1 MTPLARR
8 GILGPRAPNR
18 APRGVSVGAPDFF
31 SRTIERRGKRKVSAD
46 KHKLVLPDGSQVE
59 VEHGI
64 SARDVAERL
73 DGGIVDKAIAAKLD
87 DEIIDLSRPIEN
99 SGEFKLLTED
109 DDDPDALY
117 VLRHSAA
124 HVLATAVRSLWPDA
138 GIGFGP
144 PIAEGFYYDFDVEQ
158 PFTPEDLE
166 RIENRMAEVIA
177 SDDPFERREVERGEA
192 EELFSDDAYKLER
205 LEEIPEGDTISVYR
219 DGVFLDLCRGPHMA
233 STGGIRNI
241 KLLHAAG
248 AYWRGDERRP
258 MLQRIYG
265 TSFFEK
271 AKLEEYLRRLEE
283 AKRRDHRVIG
293 KELDLF
299 SIQDDVGPGLIHWHP
314 KGAMIQFLLRRFL
327 EDELLR
333 RGYDFVYT
341 PHISRETLFRR
352 SGHLQA
358 YQEVMFPSMEMEG
371 EKENYRVKPMNCPS
385 HMEIFASRQRSYRD
399 LPIRYAEI
407 ASDYRNE
414 KSGTLH
420 GMLRVRGLTMDDAH
434 IFCRPDQVEDEIYA
448 MLDLVD
454 YIYGTFGLRYRLDFS
469 TRPAKRIGSDETWD
483 EAEAALRSAIE
494 RRDLTYSLDAGGGA
508 FYGPKIDVKF
518 LDAIG
523 REWQG
528 STIQLDFVL
537 PERFDLHYV
546 GADNQRHRP
555 AMIHRAIYGTFER
568 FVGGLIE
575 HFAGAFPVWLSPV
588 QVRLVPVSDDQ
599 ADAAREVLKALQE
612 LKLRAELDDRSET
625 LSYRIRDGE
634 LQKIPY
640 LAVIGQREADAGTVA
655 VRKRAA
661 EKKQVVMPISEFVEQ
676 VVAEDRGRT
685 LT

>member
-1 MTPLARR
+1 MYPWAAR
-8 GILGPRAPNR
+8 
-18 APRGVSVGAPDFF
+18 FF
-31 SRTIERRGKRKVSAD
+31 AQWN
-46 KHKLVLPDGSQVE
+46 DGSEVE
-59 VEHGI
+59 VEPGI
-64 SARDVAERL
+64 SARELAEQVDGDVAAE
-73 DGGIVDKAIAAKLD
+73 AIAAKLD
-87 DEIIDLSRPIEN
+87 DEIIELSRPIQR
-99 SGEFKLLTED
+99 SGKVRFLTED
-109 DDDPDALY
+109 DNDVDSLY

-124 HVLATAVRSLWPDA
+124 HVLATAVRSLWPGA

-144 PIAEGFYYDFDVEQ
+144 PIADGFYYDFDVEQ

-166 RIENRMAEVIA
+166 RIETRMAEVIA
-177 SDDPFERREVERGEA
+177 EDDAFERREVEQGEA
-192 EELFSDDAYKLER
+192 QALFSDDPYKLER
-205 LEEIPEGDTISVYR
+205 LEEIGEDDVISIYR
-219 DGVFLDLCRGPHMA
+219 DGSFLDLCRGPHMP
-233 STGGIRNI
+233 STGRVKNF

-271 AKLEEYLRRLEE
+271 PNLEEHLRRLEE
-283 AKRRDHRVIG
+283 ARRRDHRLIG

-299 SIQDDVGPGLIHWHP
+299 SIQEDVGPGLIHWHP
-314 KGAMIQFLLRRFL
+314 KGAMIQFILRRFL

-341 PHISRETLFRR
+341 PHIAREALFRR

-358 YQEVMFPSMEMEG
+358 YSEVMFPSMEMEG
-371 EKENYRVKPMNCPS
+371 EKEDYRVKPMNCPS

-448 MLDLVD
+448 LLDLAD
-454 YIYGTFGLRYRLDFS
+454 YIYGTFGLQYRLDFS
-469 TRPAKRIGSDETWD
+469 TRPQKRIGSDEVWD
-483 EAEAALRSAIE
+483 EAENALRKAIE
-494 RRDLTYSLDAGGGA
+494 RRGLTFAVDKGGGA

-537 PERFDLHYV
+537 PERFDLSYV
-546 GADNQRHRP
+546 GADNQRHRQV
-555 AMIHRAIYGTFER
+555 MIHRAIYGTLER

-575 HFAGAFPVWLSPV
+575 NFAGAFPVWLAPV
-588 QVRLVPVSDDQ
+588 QVRVLPISDELVGP
-599 ADAAREVLKALQE
+599 AREVQQALQE
-612 LKLRAELDDRSET
+612 AGVRAELDDRTET

-634 LQKIPY
+634 LQKVPY
-640 LAVIGQREADAGTVA
+640 LAVIGNREAEAGTVA
-655 VRKRAA
+655 VRRRGA
-661 EKKQVVMPISEFVEQ
+661 EKKQVVMPVPEFVAQ
-676 VVAEDRGRT
+676 VSDEDRSRR
-685 LT
+685 LD

>member
-1 MTPLARR
+1 MLK
-8 GILGPRAPNR
+8 LELPN
-18 APRGVSVGAPDFF
+18 
-31 SRTIERRGKRKVSAD
+31 
-46 KHKLVLPDGSQVE
+46 GSEVQVE
-59 VEHGI
+59 QGI
-64 SARDVAERL
+64 SARELAERIDGDVAGE
-73 DGGIVDKAIAAKLD
+73 AIAAKLD
-87 DEIIDLSRPIEN
+87 DEIIDLARPIAR
-99 SGEFKLLTED
+99 SGKLRFITED
-109 DDDPDALY
+109 DGDADALY

-124 HVLATAVRSLWPDA
+124 HVLATAVRSLWPNA

-158 PFTPEDLE
+158 PFTPDDLE
-166 RIENRMAEVIA
+166 RIEQRMAEIVA
-177 SDDPFERREVERGEA
+177 GDTAFERREVERAEA
-192 EELFSDDAYKLER
+192 EHLFADDPYKLER
-205 LEEIPEGDTISVYR
+205 LEEIPESDTISIYR
-219 DGVFLDLCRGPHMA
+219 DGQFLDLCRGPHMP
-233 STGGIRNI
+233 STGRVKNF

-265 TSFFEK
+265 TSFFQT
-271 AKLEEYLRRLEE
+271 ANLEEHLRRLEE
-283 AKRRDHRVIG
+283 ARRRDHRVIG

-314 KGAMIQFLLRRFL
+314 KGAMIQFILRRFL

-341 PHISRETLFRR
+341 PHIAREALFRR

-358 YQEVMFPSMEMEG
+358 YSEVMFPSMEMEG

-385 HMEIFASRQRSYRD
+385 HMEIYASRQRSYRD

-434 IFCRPDQVEDEIYA
+434 IFCRPDQTEDEIYA
-448 MLDLVD
+448 LLDLVD
-454 YIYGTFGLRYRLDFS
+454 AIYGTFGLSYRLDFS
-469 TRPAKRIGSDETWD
+469 TRPQKRIGADEVWD
-483 EAEAALRSAIE
+483 DAESALQSAIE
-494 RRDLTYSLDAGGGA
+494 RRGLTYAVDHGGGA

-555 AMIHRAIYGTFER
+555 VMIHRAIYGTLER

-575 HFAGAFPVWLSPV
+575 HFAGAFPVWLAPV
-588 QVRLVPVSDDQ
+588 QARVLPVSDDL
-599 ADAAREVLKALQE
+599 AGAAASVVEALKAAD
-612 LKLRAELDDRSET
+612 LRAELDDRSET

-634 LQKIPY
+634 LQKVPY
-640 LAVIGQREADAGTVA
+640 LAVVGKREAEAGTVA
-655 VRKRAA
+655 VRRRGA
-661 EKKQVVMPISEFVEQ
+661 EKKQIVMPLDEFVAR
-676 VVAEDRGRT
+676 VAEEDRSRS
-685 LT
+685 LD

>member
-1 MTPLARR
+1 MSA
-8 GILGPRAPNR
+8 
-18 APRGVSVGAPDFF
+18 
-31 SRTIERRGKRKVSAD
+31 GKL
-46 KHKLVLPDGSQVE
+46 KLVLQDGSEVE

-64 SARDVAERL
+64 SARELAERIDGEVAER
-73 DGGIVDKAIAAKLD
+73 AIAAKLD
-87 DEIIDLSRPIEN
+87 DEIIDLARPVERPGSIR
-99 SGEFKLLTED
+99 FLFED
-109 DDDPDALY
+109 DDDEDALY

-124 HVLATAVRSLWPDA
+124 HVLATAVRGLWPNA

-166 RIENRMAEVIA
+166 KIEARMAEVVA
-177 SDDPFERREVERGEA
+177 ADDSFVRREVERVEA
-192 EELFSDDAYKLER
+192 EKLFADDAYKLER
-205 LEEIPEGDTISVYR
+205 LEEIAEADVISVYR
-219 DGVFLDLCRGPHMA
+219 DGEFLDLCRGPHLP
-233 STGGIRNI
+233 STGRV
-241 KLLHAAG
+241 KHFKVLHAAG

-258 MLQRIYG
+258 MLQRIYA

-271 AKLEEYLRRLEE
+271 SHLEEYLRRLEE
-283 AKRRDHRVIG
+283 ARKRDHRVLG

-299 SIQDDVGPGLIHWHP
+299 SIQEDVGPGLIHWHP
-314 KGAMIQFLLRRFL
+314 KGAMVQFVLRRFL

-341 PHISRETLFRR
+341 PHISRERLFRR

-358 YQEVMFPSMEMEG
+358 YSEVMFPAMEMEG
-371 EKENYRVKPMNCPS
+371 EKDNYRVKPMNCPA
-385 HMEIFASRQRSYRD
+385 HMAIYDARQRSYRD
-399 LPIRYAEI
+399 LPVRYAEI

-454 YIYGTFGLRYRLDFS
+454 FIYGTFGLRYRLDFA
-469 TRPAKRIGSDETWD
+469 TRPAKRIGADEVWD
-483 EAEAALRSAIE
+483 EAEDALKAAIE
-494 RRDLTYSLDAGGGA
+494 RRGLTYAVDQGGGA

-537 PERFDLHYV
+537 PERFDLNYV
-546 GADNQRHRP
+546 GADNQKHRP
-555 AMIHRAIYGTFER
+555 VMIHRAIYGTFER

-575 HFAGAFPVWLSPV
+575 HFAGAFPVWLAPV
-588 QVRLVPVSDDQ
+588 QAKVLPVSDEL
-599 ADAAREVLKALQE
+599 AGAARSVQEALHE
-612 LKLRAELDDRSET
+612 AGLRAELDDRSET

-640 LAVIGQREADAGTVA
+640 LAVVGKREADAGTVA
-655 VRKRAA
+655 VRRRGS
-661 EKKQVVMPISEFVEQ
+661 EKKQVVMPVAEFVQQLAE
-676 VVAEDRGRT
+676 EDRSRALG
-685 LT
+685 

>member
-1 MTPLARR
+1 MLK
-8 GILGPRAPNR
+8 LELPN
-18 APRGVSVGAPDFF
+18 
-31 SRTIERRGKRKVSAD
+31 
-46 KHKLVLPDGSQVE
+46 GSEVE
-59 VEHGI
+59 VEQGI
-64 SARDVAERL
+64 SARELVERIDGDVAGE
-73 DGGIVDKAIAAKLD
+73 AIAAKLD
-87 DEIIDLSRPIEN
+87 DEIIDLTRPIGR
-99 SGEFKLLTED
+99 SGKLRFLTED
-109 DDDPDALY
+109 DGDADALY

-124 HVLATAVRSLWPDA
+124 HVLATAVRSLWPSA

-158 PFTPEDLE
+158 PFTPDDLE
-166 RIENRMAEVIA
+166 RIERRMAEIVA
-177 SDDPFERREVERGEA
+177 GDAGFERREVERTEA
-192 EELFSDDAYKLER
+192 EQLFADDPYKLER
-205 LEEIPEGDTISVYR
+205 LEEIPEGDTISIYR
-219 DGVFLDLCRGPHMA
+219 DGEFLDLCRGPHLP
-233 STGGIRNI
+233 STGRVKNF

-265 TSFFEK
+265 TSFFQN
-271 AKLEEYLRRLEE
+271 ANLEEHLRRLEE
-283 AKRRDHRVIG
+283 ARRRDHRIIG

-299 SIQDDVGPGLIHWHP
+299 SVQDDVGPGLIHWHP
-314 KGAMIQFLLRRFL
+314 KGAMIQFILRRFL
-327 EDELLR
+327 EDELLL

-341 PHISRETLFRR
+341 PHIAREALFRR

-358 YQEVMFPSMEMEG
+358 YSEVMFPSMEMEG

-385 HMEIFASRQRSYRD
+385 HMEIYASRQRSYRD

-434 IFCRPDQVEDEIYA
+434 IFCRPDQTEEEIYA
-448 MLDLVD
+448 LLDLVD
-454 YIYGTFGLRYRLDFS
+454 AIYGTFGLRYRLDFS
-469 TRPAKRIGSDETWD
+469 TRPQKRIGSDEVWD
-483 EAEAALRSAIE
+483 DAESALQSAIE
-494 RRDLTYSLDAGGGA
+494 RRGLTYAVDQGGGA

-555 AMIHRAIYGTFER
+555 VMIHRAIYGTLER

-575 HFAGAFPVWLSPV
+575 HFAGAFPVWLAPV
-588 QVRLVPVSDDQ
+588 QARVLPVSDDL
-599 ADAAREVLKALQE
+599 ADAARTVVEALRAAG
-612 LKLRAELDDRSET
+612 LRAELDDRSET

-634 LQKIPY
+634 LQKVPY
-640 LAVIGQREADAGTVA
+640 LAVVGKREADAGTVA
-655 VRKRAA
+655 VRRRGAD
-661 EKKQVVMPISEFVEQ
+661 KKQIVMPVEDFVTRLSED
-676 VVAEDRGRT
+676 DRTRS
-685 LT
+685 LE

>member
-1 MTPLARR
+1 
-8 GILGPRAPNR
+8 
-18 APRGVSVGAPDFF
+18 VGA
-31 SRTIERRGKRKVSAD
+31 EML
-46 KHKLVLPDGSQVE
+46 KLELQDGSEVE
-59 VEHGI
+59 VEPGI
-64 SARDVAERL
+64 SARGLAEQVDGDVAAE
-73 DGGIVDKAIAAKLD
+73 AIAAKLD
-87 DEIIDLSRPIEN
+87 DEIIELSRPIQR
-99 SGEFKLLTED
+99 SGKVRFLTED
-109 DDDPDALY
+109 DNDVDSLY

-124 HVLATAVRSLWPDA
+124 HVLATAVRSLWPGA

-144 PIAEGFYYDFDVEQ
+144 PIADGFYYDFDVEQ

-166 RIENRMAEVIA
+166 RIETRMAEVIA
-177 SDDPFERREVERGEA
+177 EDDAFERREVEQGEA
-192 EELFSDDAYKLER
+192 QALFSDDPYKLER
-205 LEEIPEGDTISVYR
+205 LEEIGEDDVISIYR
-219 DGVFLDLCRGPHMA
+219 DGAFLDLCRGPHMP
-233 STGGIRNI
+233 STGRVKNF

-271 AKLEEYLRRLEE
+271 PNLEEHLRRLEE
-283 AKRRDHRVIG
+283 ARRRDHRLIG

-299 SIQDDVGPGLIHWHP
+299 SIQEDVGPGLIHWHP
-314 KGAMIQFLLRRFL
+314 KGAMIQFILRRFL

-341 PHISRETLFRR
+341 PHIAREALFRR

-358 YQEVMFPSMEMEG
+358 YSEVMFPSMEMEG
-371 EKENYRVKPMNCPS
+371 EKEDYRVKPMNCPS

-399 LPIRYAEI
+399 LPSRYGESS
-407 ASDYRNE
+407 SDYRNE

-448 MLDLVD
+448 LLDLAD
-454 YIYGTFGLRYRLDFS
+454 YIYGTFGLQYRLDFS
-469 TRPAKRIGSDETWD
+469 TRPQKRIGSDEVWD
-483 EAEAALRSAIE
+483 EAENALRNAIE
-494 RRDLTYSLDAGGGA
+494 RRGLTFAVDKGGGA

-537 PERFDLHYV
+537 PERFDLSYV

-555 AMIHRAIYGTFER
+555 VMIHRAIYGTLER

-575 HFAGAFPVWLSPV
+575 NFAGAFPVWLAPV
-588 QVRLVPVSDDQ
+588 QVRVLPISDELVGP
-599 ADAAREVLKALQE
+599 AREVQQALQE
-612 LKLRAELDDRSET
+612 AGVRAELDDRTET

-634 LQKIPY
+634 LQKVPY
-640 LAVIGQREADAGTVA
+640 LAVIGNREAEAGTVA
-655 VRKRAA
+655 VRRRGA
-661 EKKQVVMPISEFVEQ
+661 EKKQVVMPVPEFVAQ
-676 VVAEDRGRT
+676 VSDEDRSRR
-685 LT
+685 LD

>member
-1 MTPLARR
+1 MLTLE
-8 GILGPRAPNR
+8 LQ
-18 APRGVSVGAPDFF
+18 
-31 SRTIERRGKRKVSAD
+31 
-46 KHKLVLPDGSQVE
+46 DGSEVQVE
-59 VEHGI
+59 PGI
-64 SARDVAERL
+64 SARELAERIDGDVAAE
-73 DGGIVDKAIAAKLD
+73 AIAAKLD
-87 DEIIDLSRPIEN
+87 DEIIELSRPIQR
-99 SGEFKLLTED
+99 SGKVRFLTADDSDED
-109 DDDPDALY
+109 SLY

-124 HVLATAVRSLWPDA
+124 HVLATAVRSLWPGT

-144 PIAEGFYYDFDVEQ
+144 PIADGFYYDFDVEQ

-166 RIENRMAEVIA
+166 RIEARMAEVIGE
-177 SDDPFERREVERGEA
+177 DDAFERREVERAEA
-192 EELFSDDAYKLER
+192 ETLFSDDPYKLER
-205 LEEIPEGDTISVYR
+205 LEEIGEDDIISVYR
-219 DGVFLDLCRGPHMA
+219 DGSFVDLCRGPHMP
-233 STGGIRNI
+233 STGRVRNV

-271 AKLEEYLRRLEE
+271 PNLEEHLRRLEE
-283 AKRRDHRVIG
+283 ARRRDHRLIG
-293 KELDLF
+293 KDLDLF
-299 SIQDDVGPGLIHWHP
+299 SVQEDVGPGLIHWHP
-314 KGAMIQFLLRRFL
+314 KGAMIQFILRRFL

-341 PHISRETLFRR
+341 PHIAREALFRR

-358 YQEVMFPSMEMEG
+358 YSEVMFPSMEMEG
-371 EKENYRVKPMNCPS
+371 EKEDYRVKPMNCPS
-385 HMEIFASRQRSYRD
+385 HMEIYASRQRSYRD

-448 MLDLVD
+448 LLDLVD
-454 YIYGTFGLRYRLDFS
+454 HIYGTFGLRYRLDFS
-469 TRPAKRIGSDETWD
+469 TRPQKRIGSDEVWD
-483 EAEAALRSAIE
+483 DAENALRNAIE
-494 RRDLTYSLDAGGGA
+494 RRGLTFAVDQGGGA
-508 FYGPKIDVKF
+508 FYGPKLDVKF

-537 PERFDLHYV
+537 PERFDLSYV

-555 AMIHRAIYGTFER
+555 VMIHRAIYGTLER

-575 HFAGAFPVWLSPV
+575 HFAGAFPVWLAPV
-588 QVRLVPVSDDQ
+588 QVRVLPISDELVEP
-599 ADAAREVLKALQE
+599 ARAVQDALQE
-612 LKLRAELDDRSET
+612 AGLRSELDDRTET

-634 LQKIPY
+634 LQKVPY
-640 LAVIGQREADAGTVA
+640 LAVIGNREAEAGTVA
-655 VRKRAA
+655 VRRRGA
-661 EKKQVVMPISEFVEQ
+661 EKKQVVMPVAEFVAQVSDEEQ
-676 VVAEDRGRT
+676 ART
-685 LT
+685 LD

>member
-1 MTPLARR
+1 M
-8 GILGPRAPNR
+8 
-18 APRGVSVGAPDFF
+18 
-31 SRTIERRGKRKVSAD
+31 
-46 KHKLVLPDGSQVE
+46 
-59 VEHGI
+59 
-64 SARDVAERL
+64 
-73 DGGIVDKAIAAKLD
+73 
-87 DEIIDLSRPIEN
+87 
-99 SGEFKLLTED
+99 
-109 DDDPDALY
+109 
-117 VLRHSAA
+117 
-124 HVLATAVRSLWPDA
+124 VRN
-138 GIGFGP
+138 F
-144 PIAEGFYYDFDVEQ
+144 
-158 PFTPEDLE
+158 
-166 RIENRMAEVIA
+166 
-177 SDDPFERREVERGEA
+177 
-192 EELFSDDAYKLER
+192 
-205 LEEIPEGDTISVYR
+205 
-219 DGVFLDLCRGPHMA
+219 
-233 STGGIRNI
+233 

-248 AYWRGDERRP
+248 AYWRGDERRT

-265 TSFFEK
+265 TAFFEK
-271 AKLEEYLRRLEE
+271 AHLAEHLQRLEE
-283 AKRRDHRVIG
+283 ARRRDHRMLG

-341 PHISRETLFRR
+341 PHIAREALFRR

-358 YQEVMFPSMEMEG
+358 YSEVMFPSMEMEG

-385 HMEIFASRQRSYRD
+385 HMEIYASRQRSYRD
-399 LPIRYAEI
+399 LPIRYAEV

-469 TRPAKRIGSDETWD
+469 TRPQKRIGADEVWD
-483 EAEAALRSAIE
+483 AAEAALRNAIE
-494 RRDLTYSLDAGGGA
+494 RRDLTYAVDAGGGA
-508 FYGPKIDVKF
+508 FYGPKVDVKF

-555 AMIHRAIYGTFER
+555 VMIHRAIYGTLER

-575 HFAGAFPVWLSPV
+575 HFAGAFPTWLAPI
-588 QVRLVPVSDDQ
+588 QVRLLPISDEL
-599 ADAAREVLKALQE
+599 APAARQLQE
-612 LKLRAELDDRSET
+612 QLRAAGLRAELDDRAET

-655 VRKRAA
+655 VRRRGA
-661 EKKQVVMPISEFVEQ
+661 EKKQVVMPVDEFVAQ
-676 VVAEDRGRT
+676 LAEENRERA
-685 LT
+685 LN